1 MNNTFSLRCLHVSD
15 KEYTSAGFKNIAI
28 CPSTSLLRANNS
40 DLAFPLTLE
49 STRSS
54 NDSMSSI
61 MTRTS
66 VSLTTDNHS
75 NENINLPCDLISCDL
90 NKIITKIIL
99 LFFILIILYKNEE

>member
-1 MNNTFSLRCLHVSD
+1 MSV

-28 CPSTSLLRANNS
+28 CPSTSVLRANNS
-40 DLAFPLTLE
+40 DRAFPLTLE

-75 NENINLPCDLISCDL
+75 NENINLPCDLICDL

-99 LFFILIILYKNEE
+99 